1 MADQEPDQP
10 PPPYPGENKAYPP
23 GSTPYPPQQ
32 QQAYPPQGQPG
43 YPPQGQP
50 PQGQPGYPPQG
61 QPGYPPQG
69 QPGYPPQGQ
78 PGYPP
83 QQPASYQQPYP
94 QQGGYPAGQ
103 GMPPPGGQQTVVVAQ
118 PTQMVT
124 TVVQHFG
131 DAPSNTK
138 CPNCQNQVTT
148 IVSHEPGTMAWLSC
162 FLMFIFG
169 FWLCCC
175 IPFCVDGMQ
184 NANHHCPVCK
194 YRIATYSR

>member
-83 QQPASYQQPYP
+83 QQPASYQQPYSS
-94 QQGGYPAGQ
+94 G
-103 GMPPPGGQQTVVVAQ
+103 VVVTGP
-118 PTQMVT
+118 PTTVT
-124 TVVQHFG
+124 TVLVNQSMFR
-131 DAPSNTK
+131 DLPVRCK
-138 CPNCQNQVTT
+138 CTNCDTEVTSQVT
-148 IVSHEPGTMAWLSC
+148 HEPGLLAWLIC
-162 FLMFIFG
+162 VGFCLIG